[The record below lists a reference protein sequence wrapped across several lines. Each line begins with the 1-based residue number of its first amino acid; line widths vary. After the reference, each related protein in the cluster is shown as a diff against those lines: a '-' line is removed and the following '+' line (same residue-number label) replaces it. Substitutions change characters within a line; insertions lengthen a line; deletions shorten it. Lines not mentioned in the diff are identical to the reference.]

1 MNQNWRLLFMD
12 ENKQPDAPVTEEVN
26 DEPTVPEVKDD
37 LLISLKKLR
46 FVIDLTRSNRI
57 NASNRLLKTEHF
69 VQAINI
75 YYSCVA
81 AIVTVLSLI
90 YKEGNY
96 SIASAIMTIALAISI
111 VYLNAQ
117 KYGNRAQQLQ
127 QNYLALHQLRFDIEN
142 AIRDRK
148 EDCNKDIDII
158 GFQKRYVDLLQT
170 SENHIDQDF
179 RRTMWKNDHDRKN
192 RSKDDYVPGL
202 VGIERIKFYLR
213 CIFKYTLQFCVWIL
227 PICYFVLTF
236 MHII

>member
-1 MNQNWRLLFMD
+1 MD
-12 ENKQPDAPVTEEVN
+12 ENKHPDAMIIEEAS
-26 DEPTVPEVKDD
+26 EEQTAPEVKDD
-37 LLISLKKLR
+37 LLIALKKLR
-46 FVIDLTRSNRI
+46 FVIDLTRTNRI

-81 AIVTVLSLI
+81 AIITVLSLI
-90 YKEGNY
+90 DKEGNY

-117 KYGNRAQQLQ
+117 KYGSRAQQLQ

-142 AIRDRK
+142 AIRDRE
-148 EDCNKDIDII
+148 EDCNKNIDIV
-158 GFQKRYVDLLQT
+158 GFQKKYVDLLQT

-192 RSKDDYVPGL
+192 RSKDDYVPSL

-213 CIFKYTLQFCVWIL
+213 SIFKYALQFCIWIL